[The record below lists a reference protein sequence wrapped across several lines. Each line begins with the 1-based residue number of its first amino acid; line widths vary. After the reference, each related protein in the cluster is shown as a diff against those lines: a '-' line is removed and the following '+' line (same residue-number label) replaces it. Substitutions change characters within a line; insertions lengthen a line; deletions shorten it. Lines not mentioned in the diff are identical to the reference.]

1 MSRDTD
7 EIRAAT
13 VVVTGAL
20 PGGLAQEVRAGRH
33 TLIADEPTGIG
44 DDLGPTPYDLLLA
57 ALGTCTAMTL
67 RLYAQRKGW
76 MLTNVSVELSHDRV
90 YADDSREC
98 ETAPRRIE
106 RIERIVSLDG
116 QLDEA
121 QRDRL
126 LEIAE
131 MCPVHRTLMGNTKIV
146 TRLSGAGPLE
156 TVRATSA
163 PSTG

>member
-1 MSRDTD
+1 MSRNTD

-13 VVVTGAL
+13 VVVTGA
-20 PGGLAQEVRAGRH
+20 PQGGLAQEIRAGRH
-33 TLIADEPTGIG
+33 TLIADEPAGVG
-44 DDLGPTPYDLLLA
+44 ADLGPTPYDLLLA

-67 RLYAQRKGW
+67 RLYAKRKGW

-98 ETAPRRIE
+98 ETPPRRIE

-116 QLDEA
+116 QLDDA

-131 MCPVHRTLMGNTKIV
+131 KCPVHRTLVGETKIV
-146 TRLSGAGPLE
+146 TRLAGFDAVDTLG
-156 TVRATSA
+156 ATSA
-163 PSTG
+163 PRTG